1 MQEVEHLMPR
11 VLQNIN
17 WPTGTIRY
25 QTDFVLESWHVKDW
39 LMCDLAVSDIF
50 VLTCAFVE

>member
-1 MQEVEHLMPR
+1 MQEVGHLMPR

-17 WPTGTIRY
+17 WSTGTIRY
-25 QTDFVLESWHVKDW
+25 QTDFVLESWQVKDW
-39 LMCDLAVSDIF
+39 LMCDLAVTDIF